1 MEITEK
7 KTVTVGIAAYNE
19 EKNIR
24 QILNQIINQK
34 GGNFILEKII
44 VVSDGSN
51 DSTVKTIQQIK
62 NNLISVKEY
71 SQRKG
76 KPARTNE
83 LMQMASSD
91 ILILIDADVKIANQ
105 FLIRDLVIPLKQ
117 KNIYL
122 ASGVAIPLKPE
133 TTVEHIVATGIC
145 LWNEAK
151 TAKNMSM
158 MYKCEGQIR
167 ALKKELYTELKFPL
181 ASADDVY
188 PFLYCQK
195 KKYGFA
201 AVDSAIVYFRLPQ
214 TFKDYRKQMNRY
226 LVSYHIQKENFGNEI
241 TKKFYTVNLS
251 TKIYIVAKNI
261 FKDPFWVS
269 LYLLFLTIPKFLSLF
284 KIGDKKSNW
293 NIIKTTKNIKTKYR
307 QSLS

>member
-1 MEITEK
+1 MQITEK
-7 KTVTVGIAAYNE
+7 KTVTVGISAFNE
-19 EKNIR
+19 EKNIGE
-24 QILNQIINQK
+24 ILNQIVNQK
-34 GGNFILEKII
+34 GDNFILEKII
-44 VVSDGSN
+44 VISDGSN
-51 DSTVKTIQQIK
+51 DATVKTIKKIK

-76 KPARTNE
+76 KPSRTNE
-83 LMQMASSD
+83 LMSMACSD

-105 FLIRDLVIPLKQ
+105 FLIRDLVTPLKQ

-122 ASGVAIPLKPE
+122 ASGVAIPLKPK
-133 TTVEHIVATGIC
+133 TTVEHIVYTGIC

-151 TAKNMSM
+151 KARNMSM

-167 ALKKELYTELKFPL
+167 ALRRELYTELEFPL

-214 TFKDYRKQMNRY
+214 TFKDYRKQMNRF
-226 LVSYHIQKENFGNEI
+226 LVSREIQNENFGKEI
-241 TKKFYTVNLS
+241 TKKFYTVNMS
-251 TKIYIVAKNI
+251 TKIYIVAKNV
-261 FKDPFWVS
+261 FKDPLWVL
-269 LYLLFLTIPKFLSLF
+269 LYILFLAVPKLLSLF

-293 NIIKTTKNIKTKYR
+293 NIIQTTKNIRTN
-307 QSLS
+307 